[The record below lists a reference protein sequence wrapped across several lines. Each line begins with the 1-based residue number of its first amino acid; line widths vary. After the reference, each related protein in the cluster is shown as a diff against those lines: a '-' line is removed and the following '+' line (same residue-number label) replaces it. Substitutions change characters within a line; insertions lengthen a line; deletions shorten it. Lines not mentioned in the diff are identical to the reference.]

1 MIYSDLILH
10 NDQWSRLVESFSR
23 GRLAHAYLF
32 YGPAG
37 SGKEAHA
44 VELAALANC
53 LEPDGQGALRQDF
66 GELSRTA
73 QDGALRQ
80 AQGGACGQCPS
91 CRKVQ
96 GLQHPNIQLVVPLP
110 RSVAITKNDPPLKAL
125 KPAELDD
132 LTDQIASKARDPYFQ
147 LRVKGAK
154 SILINSIRELRRTA
168 YLKPGEHGWRTILI
182 FEADKLCTGEGAAAN
197 ALLKLLEEPPQ
208 WTVFVLVTDRP
219 HLLLPTI
226 RSRCLGLY
234 FPQLTNDQVA
244 NYLVG
249 QHDLE
254 EEQARIL
261 AQVTG
266 GNLPQA
272 RQLAEAGDEPL
283 QDLEEL
289 ARSLLAAKPTH
300 WNRLVNDL
308 AILHRNRSLE
318 FSYRLQLLQ
327 TWLRDLMVLQNTG
340 DDGRIVFTR
349 RLTDL
354 RRSLEAW
361 PDADW
366 GAAAAAIEQV
376 LGHLERNINP
386 TLALTNMIL
395 DVREAISGQPSAVS
409 G

>member
-10 NDQWSRLVESFSR
+10 NDQWCRLVESFDR

-53 LEPDGQGALRQDF
+53 LEPGGN
-66 GELSRTA
+66 
-73 QDGALRQ
+73 
-80 AQGGACGQCPS
+80 GACGQCPS
-91 CRKVQ
+91 CRKVHR
-96 GLQHPNIQLVVPLP
+96 LQHPNIQLVVPLP
-110 RSVAITKNDPPLKAL
+110 RSVTITKNDPPLKAL

-147 LRVKGAK
+147 IRVKRAK
-154 SILINSIRELRRTA
+154 SILINSIRELRRVT
-168 YLKPGEHGWRTILI
+168 YLKPGEHGWRTVLI
-182 FEADKLCTGEGAAAN
+182 FEADKLCTGEGTAAN
-197 ALLKLLEEPPQ
+197 ALLKLLEEPPG

-244 NYLVG
+244 GYLTG
-249 QHDLE
+249 RQGLE
-254 EEQARIL
+254 AEQARIL

-272 RQLAEAGDEPL
+272 CQLAEAGDEPL

-289 ARSLLAAKPTH
+289 AGSLLAAEPAH
-300 WNRLVNDL
+300 WQRLVNDL
-308 AILHRNRSLE
+308 ALLHRSRSLE

-327 TWLRDLMVLQNTG
+327 TWLRDLMVLQKTG
-340 DDGRIVFTR
+340 AEGRIVFAR

-354 RRSLEAW
+354 RRSLEVW

-366 GAAAAAIEQV
+366 GAATQAIEQV

-395 DVREAISGQPSAVS
+395 DVRDAISPPAGGSAIS
-409 G
+409 SQ

>member
-10 NDQWSRLVESFSR
+10 SDQWCRLVESFAQE
-23 GRLAHAYLF
+23 RLAHAYLF

-53 LEPDGQGALRQDF
+53 LEP
-66 GELSRTA
+66 GES
-73 QDGALRQ
+73 GALRQ
-80 AQGGACGQCPS
+80 AQDGACGQCSS
-91 CRKVQ
+91 CRKVL

-110 RSVAITKNDPPLKAL
+110 RSVAITKHDPPLKAL

-132 LTDQIASKARDPYFQ
+132 LTDQIASKARDPYFRI
-147 LRVKGAK
+147 RVKGAK
-154 SILINSIRELRRTA
+154 SILINSIRELRRVA
-168 YLKPGEHGWRTILI
+168 YLKPGEPGWRTILI

-197 ALLKLLEEPPQ
+197 ALLKLLEEPPE
-208 WTVFVLVTDRP
+208 WTVFILVTDRS

-234 FPQLTNDQVA
+234 FPQLTDDQVVG
-244 NYLVG
+244 YLVG
-249 QHDLE
+249 QQGLE
-254 EEQARIL
+254 DEQARIL
-261 AQVTG
+261 AQATG

-289 ARSLLAAKPTH
+289 AGSLLAAEPAH
-300 WNRLVNDL
+300 WQRLVNDL
-308 AILHRNRSLE
+308 ALLHRSRSLE
-318 FSYRLQLLQ
+318 FTYRLQLLQ
-327 TWLRDLMVLQNTG
+327 TWLRDLMVLQKTG
-340 DDGRIVFTR
+340 DGGQIVFTR

-354 RRSLEAW
+354 RRSLETW

-366 GAAAAAIEQV
+366 GAATTAIEQV

-395 DVREAISGQPSAVS
+395 DVRDAISPPTGGSAVS
-409 G
+409 GW

>member
-10 NDQWSRLVESFSR
+10 NDQWRRLVESFNR

-53 LEPDGQGALRQDF
+53 LEP
-66 GELSRTA
+66 GEN
-73 QDGALRQ
+73 
-80 AQGGACGQCPS
+80 GACGQCPS

-125 KPAELDD
+125 KPADLDD
-132 LTDQIASKARDPYFQ
+132 LTDQIASKARDPYFRI
-147 LRVKGAK
+147 RVKGAK
-154 SILINSIRELRRTA
+154 SILINSIRELRRIA
-168 YLKPGEHGWRTILI
+168 YLKPGERGWRTILI

-244 NYLVG
+244 GYLIA

-261 AQVTG
+261 AQATG

-272 RQLAEAGDEPL
+272 RLAAGQARQLAEAGEEPL
-283 QDLEEL
+283 HDLEEL
-289 ARSLLAAKPTH
+289 TGSLLAVEPTH
-300 WNRLVNDL
+300 WHRLVNAL
-308 AILHRNRSLE
+308 AILHRSSSLK
-318 FSYRLQLLQ
+318 FTYRLQLLQ
-327 TWLRDLMVLQNTG
+327 SWLRDLMVLQKTG
-340 DDGRIVFTR
+340 DEGKIVFTQ
-349 RLTDL
+349 RLTGL

-376 LGHLERNINP
+376 LAHLERNINP

-395 DVREAISGQPSAVS
+395 DVREAISR
-409 G
+409 